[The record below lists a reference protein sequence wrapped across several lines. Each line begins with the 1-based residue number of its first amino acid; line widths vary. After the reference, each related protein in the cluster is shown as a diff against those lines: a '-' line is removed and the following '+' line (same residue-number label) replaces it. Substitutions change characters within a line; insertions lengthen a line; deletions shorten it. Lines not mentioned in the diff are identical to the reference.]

1 MEEDGKEHTFKNKL
15 VQASLKNVQKQRQ
28 LVMELNDIDKQM
40 EVEMKI
46 LTRDKLDALKE
57 YCRLEEDKRKVE
69 YLTDDMN
76 GEYLQRYN
84 QNRRGKDEFIKDE
97 KDYKEKF
104 NFGFNTNKIYVKLPP
119 LEFPEILK
127 ENKPPVPPKKPRL
140 YRSNSLIRQ
149 RSASENSVLQ
159 PVQFSASLRRTKTP
173 THYMSLPD
181 INKFDK
187 SNKKMLPKKS
197 MPDIDEKSESVQ
209 SIKISETNT
218 VPLPQLGGR
227 SRTIY

>member
-57 YCRLEEDKRKVE
+57 YCRLEEDKRRVE

-97 KDYKEKF
+97 KENKEKF

-127 ENKPPVPPKKPRL
+127 ENNPPVPPKKPRL

-197 MPDIDEKSESVQ
+197 MPDIDENSESIQ
-209 SIKISETNT
+209 SIKKSETNT
-218 VPLPQLGGR
+218 VPLPLLGGR